1 MITLVRF
8 AGSFGLAILL
18 SIPLLAQD
26 RGGRQAAGGGSS
38 AGSSAGSTA
47 GRSAVVS
54 SAPSSSNTSVSR
66 APAVG
71 SNTYAAHAAPS
82 AGAVS
87 YTPDL
92 RRTSFTSS
100 QTYYDSVNFFYW
112 LNSHYYLDR
121 YYFSRFYRN
130 TEPLITPQ
138 LARLTMSQPLRL
150 SNQLLSSID
159 ELEALMRDQQ
169 SGNQGSK
176 AEIAAKTEAIRELAK
191 NIRQD
196 QSIVFFDQR
205 KDKDLLRGTQ
215 HEDLGPEA
223 IAQMREMALDLNHQI
238 RNLYDQKST
247 TTISVESLSAP
258 SFISLSKGIERLS
271 KVVSQSARKGS

>member
-1 MITLVRF
+1 
-8 AGSFGLAILL
+8 
-18 SIPLLAQD
+18 
-26 RGGRQAAGGGSS
+26 
-38 AGSSAGSTA
+38 
-47 GRSAVVS
+47 VS

-66 APAVG
+66 TPAVG
-71 SNTYAAHAAPS
+71 SNAYAAPTAHS

-92 RRTSFTSS
+92 RRTSFSSS

-112 LNSHYYLDR
+112 LNSRYYLDS

-138 LARLTMSQPLRL
+138 LARLTMSQPLSL
-150 SNQLLSSID
+150 SNRLLSSID
-159 ELEALMRDQQ
+159 ELEALMRDQR

-176 AEIAAKTEAIRELAK
+176 AEIAAKTAEIRGLAK
-191 NIRQD
+191 HIRQD

-205 KDKDLLRGTQ
+205 QDKDLLRGTQ
-215 HEDLGPEA
+215 YEVLGPEA

-247 TTISVESLSAP
+247 TTVSVESLSSP